1 MLCQHDD
8 LDVGC
13 QKKENVPETIS
24 RRVAEVWSV
33 GSSGLFGVTNERDKA
48 DPRTR

>member
-1 MLCQHDD
+1 MFCQHDD

-24 RRVAEVWSV
+24 RRVA
-33 GSSGLFGVTNERDKA
+33 GLLSSSFLARFFCR
-48 DPRTR
+48 R